1 MPPTPIFRLARKS
14 RLSTVQTMNAIHP
27 APTHAAPSAR
37 NRRPAPRTE
46 PRNRHSQGESGR
58 ADRNT
63 TYDPMCP
70 GGTLPAAPDFS
81 AMEGALRD
89 ASAHARHAIFPLLT
103 MLKLYRSVATLAR
116 ALMRARTDA
125 GLSHGLG
132 DDLVAMLDAA
142 RDATCVYFPDPAIPV
157 MDAIAIHRAV
167 VSLAAV
173 AHRARAGR
181 RNAVSA
187 APVQGLDDTGTDETP
202 ADPPPSYDAI
212 EPDGPHCAWFR
223 DHTAERD
230 QRAYELLRT
239 VIEERVYTKVKAAN
253 QRERDEREALESCP
267 PPAPVSPPLP
277 PA

>member
-1 MPPTPIFRLARKS
+1 VLRP
-14 RLSTVQTMNAIHP
+14 NAITLHRP
-27 APTHAAPSAR
+27 YPGPQTAP
-37 NRRPAPRTE
+37 E
-46 PRNRHSQGESGR
+46 NRHASRERGR

-63 TYDPMCP
+63 AHNPMHP
-70 GGTLPAAPDFS
+70 GRTLSAAPDFS

-103 MLKLYRSVATLAR
+103 MLKLYRSVASLAR

-132 DDLVAMLDAA
+132 DDLIAMLDAA
-142 RDATCVYFPDPAIPV
+142 RDAACGYFPDPAMPV

-181 RNAVSA
+181 RGAVSA
-187 APVQGLDDTGTDETP
+187 AQVHGLDDTWRDETT
-202 ADPPPSYDAI
+202 ADPPPPESVAAPSYDAI
-212 EPDGPHCAWFR
+212 EPDGPHCAWHR
-223 DHTAERD
+223 DHTTERD

-253 QRERDEREALESCP
+253 QHEREQREALERT
-267 PPAPVSPPLP
+267 VGI
-277 PA
+277 

>member
-1 MPPTPIFRLARKS
+1 MNITQHTTHRPHPGP
-14 RLSTVQTMNAIHP
+14 QTASENR
-27 APTHAAPSAR
+27 HAA
-37 NRRPAPRTE
+37 T
-46 PRNRHSQGESGR
+46 ESGR
-58 ADRNT
+58 ADGNT
-63 TYDPMCP
+63 THDPMCP

-142 RDATCVYFPDPAIPV
+142 RDAACGYFPDPAIPV
-157 MDAIAIHRAV
+157 MDAIAIHRAI

-187 APVQGLDDTGTDETP
+187 APVQGLPVQGLDDTGRVETP
-202 ADPPPSYDAI
+202 ADPPPPAYVAIPSYDAI
-212 EPDGPHCAWFR
+212 EPDGPHCAWLR

-267 PPAPVSPPLP
+267 PPEPVSPPLP

>member
-1 MPPTPIFRLARKS
+1 
-14 RLSTVQTMNAIHP
+14 MNVIHP

-70 GGTLPAAPDFS
+70 GGTLSAAPDFT

-103 MLKLYRSVATLAR
+103 MLKLYRSVASLAR
-116 ALMRARTDA
+116 ALMQARTDA

-132 DDLVAMLDAA
+132 DDLIAMLDAA
-142 RDATCVYFPDPAIPV
+142 RDAACGYFPDPAMPV
-157 MDAIAIHRAV
+157 MDAIAIHRAI

-181 RNAVSA
+181 RNAVSV

-253 QRERDEREALESCP
+253 QRERDELEGLESCP
-267 PPAPVSPPLP
+267 LPAPVSPALGS
-277 PA
+277 AARGG